1 MLYKG
6 TNIMECIHIASEY
19 DAENEYCINM
29 MKVMDENVFYV
40 TTDYDDDWYWAFYL
54 DGVANYEMVKHAIMD
69 VAFDCDDIEDYLDM
83 LDCVFADTFETI
95 IVEYEHECE
104 CGHDECNGTCCD
116 KHNYE

>member
-6 TNIMECIHIASEY
+6 TNIMECIHIAPEY

-40 TTDYDDDWYWAFYL
+40 TTDYYDDWYWAFYL

-69 VAFDCDDIEDYLDM
+69 VAFDCDDIESYLDM

-104 CGHDECNGTCCD
+104 CGHDECNGACCD